1 MFALFNLR
9 ASSKVAPL
17 RRLHT
22 ATAPR
27 FNIAFD
33 IDGVLIKG
41 KQVIP
46 QTRRAL
52 ELLQE
57 NKIPYVF
64 LTNGGGMPES
74 EKAEQLTKKL
84 GLYVNPEHLIVSH
97 SPMKSLVP
105 KYKDANVLVVGGEG
119 SACKHAAH
127 VYGFKNVVTPEEIH
141 SVHPSICPISICET
155 RAVPWTEGLEN
166 VNKPVDAVMV
176 FHDSNDWGRDLQ
188 ICLDALVSKGGKLGT
203 IKRSDE
209 LHSTKQT
216 VPIYFSNPDI
226 VWANEFPVN
235 RFGQG
240 TFRVCLEKIYEN
252 LTGQPLDYITY
263 GKPMKTTYEYAE
275 SLLDKIDPLPEGPD
289 GQPTKRTV
297 YAVGDNPYAD
307 IAGANGYGWNSVLVR
322 TGVFKPKGDENHHVH
337 PATIVV
343 DHVGDAVN
351 WIIARENM
359 KK

>member
-9 ASSKVAPL
+9 ASSRVAPL

-74 EKAEQLTKKL
+74 EKAEQLTKKM

-105 KYKDANVLVVGGEG
+105 KYENANVLVVGGES

-127 VYGFKNVVTPEEIH
+127 DYGFKNVVTPEEIH
-141 SVHPSICPISICET
+141 SVYPSICPISTCEA
-155 RAVPWTEGLEN
+155 RAVPWTEKGLEN
-166 VNKPVDAVMV
+166 VDKPVDAVMV

-209 LHSTKQT
+209 LHNTKQT

-226 VWANEFPVN
+226 VWANEFPVS

-252 LTGQPLDYITY
+252 LTGQPLDYITF

-275 SLLDKIDPLPEGPD
+275 SLFDKIDPLPKG
-289 GQPTKRTV
+289 TKRTV

-307 IAGANGYGWNSVLVR
+307 IAGATGYGWNSVLVR

-337 PATIVV
+337 PATTVV
-343 DHVGDAVN
+343 DHVGDAVK